1 MILMNVLML
10 MFACGDKS
18 DDTASPDDT
27 DTATGDAYSF
37 EGMDFVFQSA
47 EGFELVGDSFS
58 VDFTRWRV

>member
-27 DTATGDAYSF
+27 DLRETFREIGKTDPPENSSG
-37 EGMDFVFQSA
+37 
-47 EGFELVGDSFS
+47 
-58 VDFTRWRV
+58 